1 MLRDGE
7 CRFEIKIEGELPVL
21 VAGEATA
28 ASGDTAVAV
37 AVAGVAMAAMVV
49 TLSALSEMATH
60 ALISSVRRVSK
71 VPDCLDSPLLQ
82 LREGKFWKPAT
93 HAPVR

>member
-1 MLRDGE
+1 MSMQSRETRRMLRDGE

-37 AVAGVAMAAMVV
+37 AGVAMAAMVV
-49 TLSALSEMATH
+49 TLSALA
-60 ALISSVRRVSK
+60 
-71 VPDCLDSPLLQ
+71 P
-82 LREGKFWKPAT
+82 KP
-93 HAPVR
+93 PVHS